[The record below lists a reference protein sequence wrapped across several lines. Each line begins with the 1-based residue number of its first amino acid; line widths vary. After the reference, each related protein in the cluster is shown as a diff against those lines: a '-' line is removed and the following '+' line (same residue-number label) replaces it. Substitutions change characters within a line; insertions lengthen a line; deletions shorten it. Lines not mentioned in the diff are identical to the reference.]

1 MASSRAEHITPS
13 HELLGLGVR
22 DRRPINSNNPG
33 CGRPANGNLCVLSEL
48 AAVAFSFICS
58 AAALG
63 TVFVNSNAAYLGGVN
78 QLIVLGAPL
87 TLMNLCTEKLATI
100 VFLQIEVQRK
110 SLLHNYD
117 IIIKRSFL
125 GSLAK
130 SRKGSFIWAA
140 LLSISLGLPLVL
152 GIRRSTCSC
161 AGGLNGWYVA
171 LRVAIFYIKG
181 SVWE

>member
-1 MASSRAEHITPS
+1 MA
-13 HELLGLGVR
+13 GVLMLDR
-22 DRRPINSNNPG
+22 DRRPISSNNPG
-33 CGRPANGNLCVLSEL
+33 CGKPAKGNLCDLSEL
-48 AAVAFSFICS
+48 AAVTFSFICS

-63 TVFVNSNAAYLGGVN
+63 TVFVNSNAAYLGRFN
-78 QLIVLGAPL
+78 QLIVLGALL
-87 TLMNLCTEKLATI
+87 TLMNPCTEKLATI

-130 SRKGSFIWAA
+130 IRKGSFIWAA

-152 GIRRSTCSC
+152 GICYKRE
-161 AGGLNGWYVA
+161 GEVLVVA
-171 LRVAIFYIKG
+171 RV
-181 SVWE
+181 V